1 MVGQADAR
9 IHAIDF
15 FMDELIDEED
25 TSTLARFATIT
36 KIAYS
41 EDPIIITAP
50 EESELN
56 TPE

>member
-1 MVGQADAR
+1 MVGQDDAR

-36 KIAYS
+36 KISYS
-41 EDPIIITAP
+41 EEPIRP
-50 EESELN
+50 N
-56 TPE
+56 MP